1 VPIVEQEDR
10 DAMSALNPPHI
21 ITLGDT
27 LLPLNTVLLNG
38 NGDPYDLALYT
49 TRFEMEQEGGTAEIT
64 TTATGVTAHPTQ
76 AFTVDTSTDEIK
88 CNGHGVK
95 EGDQI
100 VVANTGGALP
110 AGLAAATRYFAIDV
124 KPNTFRLADQPLG
137 GKKDI
142 TGAGTGTHT
151 FYVVGSV
158 QMDFLA
164 ANVDTVGN
172 YRAWFTLDSGAELK
186 TLPEGDRWFAV
197 KVVNKGN

>member
-1 VPIVEQEDR
+1 MPAID
-10 DAMSALNPPHI
+10 PPHI

-27 LLPLNTVLLNG
+27 LEPLKAILVNG
-38 NGDPYDLALYT
+38 SGDPYDLALYT

-110 AGLAAATRYFAIDV
+110 AGLVAATRYFAIDV
-124 KPNTFRLADQPLG
+124 KPNTFRLADYPAG
-137 GKKDI
+137 TKKDI
-142 TGAGTGTHT
+142 TAAGTGTHT

>member
-1 VPIVEQEDR
+1 
-10 DAMSALNPPHI
+10 
-21 ITLGDT
+21 
-27 LLPLNTVLLNG
+27 
-38 NGDPYDLALYT
+38 
-49 TRFEMEQEGGTAEIT
+49 
-64 TTATGVTAHPTQ
+64 
-76 AFTVDTSTDEIK
+76 
-88 CNGHGVK
+88 
-95 EGDQI
+95 

-110 AGLAAATRYFAIDV
+110 TGLVAATRYFAIDV
-124 KPNTFRLADQPLG
+124 KPNTFRLADYPAG
-137 GKKDI
+137 TKKDI
-142 TGAGTGTHT
+142 TAAGTGTHT